1 MEKKS
6 IWKDFQQHLMT
17 GISYMIPVI
26 VPAGIIMGIGIMIGQ
41 FVGFDAWDTSLL
53 TSEKALYK
61 LVGWFTQI
69 AGSGMMGLMFPVFA
83 AFVSYSI
90 SDKPGLAPG
99 FIGGYLAKEM
109 GSGFLGAIII
119 GIFAGHVVKLLNDN
133 IKISRTFRAIK
144 GMFIIPVGSS
154 LLVVLCSYFT
164 VAPIGNLC
172 ISGIPTIV
180 RAIGEI
186 GAVALGAVIAGSMAF
201 DLGGPINKT
210 ALALSMQL
218 NTDAGV
224 NAWVP
229 AMIGAVIPAIGIGLA
244 TLIDK
249 LVFKKSVYNSQMKT
263 DGIACFI
270 LGFMGISEGSI
281 PFAIKDPFF
290 MIPLNVIGSAI
301 GGAIAVLLNTSAT
314 TGVPAAI
321 WGWPLAN
328 NPIGWGIAVLVGSL
342 IVCTGALFRAKKLS
356 EKEELAEE

>member
-154 LLVVLCSYFT
+154 LLVVLCSYFI
-164 VAPIGNLC
+164 VGPIGNLC
-172 ISGIPTIV
+172 ISGITTII

-201 DLGGPINKT
+201 DLGG
-210 ALALSMQL
+210 
-218 NTDAGV
+218 
-224 NAWVP
+224 
-229 AMIGAVIPAIGIGLA
+229 
-244 TLIDK
+244 
-249 LVFKKSVYNSQMKT
+249 
-263 DGIACFI
+263 
-270 LGFMGISEGSI
+270 
-281 PFAIKDPFF
+281 
-290 MIPLNVIGSAI
+290 
-301 GGAIAVLLNTSAT
+301 
-314 TGVPAAI
+314 
-321 WGWPLAN
+321 AN
-328 NPIGWGIAVLVGSL
+328 
-342 IVCTGALFRAKKLS
+342 
-356 EKEELAEE
+356 